1 MDPATRYTIHH
12 KSGLDDNGQ
21 WRLLAVLP
29 QKVSYILFCS
39 FSSNSQIQVNPGILT
54 HLRDLQGRW
63 VLAVDQPLMASTLS
77 VLVIQK
83 AGCAITSGLQRLDLS
98 INKLPRVWV
107 TIKSW
112 SKNQERPLMA
122 STLSALV
129 IQQAGCTITSGLQRP
144 DLGTNKLPRVW
155 ATIKSWSKNQEQPL
169 MASTPS
175 ALVIQKVG
183 CAIIKSHHESSKV
196 AKVIN
201 TCQKS
206 SKVIQSHEMSCKVM
220 KSHEKS

>member
-1 MDPATRYTIHH
+1 
-12 KSGLDDNGQ
+12 
-21 WRLLAVLP
+21 
-29 QKVSYILFCS
+29 
-39 FSSNSQIQVNPGILT
+39 
-54 HLRDLQGRW
+54 
-63 VLAVDQPLMASTLS
+63 
-77 VLVIQK
+77 
-83 AGCAITSGLQRLDLS
+83 
-98 INKLPRVWV
+98 
-107 TIKSW
+107 
-112 SKNQERPLMA
+112 
-122 STLSALV
+122 
-129 IQQAGCTITSGLQRP
+129 
-144 DLGTNKLPRVW
+144 
-155 ATIKSWSKNQEQPL
+155 